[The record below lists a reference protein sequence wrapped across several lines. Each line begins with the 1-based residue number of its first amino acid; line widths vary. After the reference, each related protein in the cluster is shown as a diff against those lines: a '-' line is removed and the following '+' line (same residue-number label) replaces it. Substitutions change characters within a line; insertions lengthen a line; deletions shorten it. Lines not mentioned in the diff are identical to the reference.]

1 MVEHFNGDP
10 IEQLRSL
17 DAALAA
23 EIERVNRLH
32 EEQHNGTTPE
42 DEPSAVAITQ
52 EDIISIITD
61 IIKTLNYGIEPITV
75 NSLDEQREA
84 FNNKNQEKNK

>member
-32 EEQHNGTTPE
+32 EEQYNGTAPE

-61 IIKTLNYGIEPITV
+61 IIKTLNYGIEPITL

-84 FNNKNQEKNK
+84 FNNKNQEKQP

>member
-1 MVEHFNGDP
+1 MVEHFDGDP

-23 EIERVNRLH
+23 EIERVNKLH
-32 EEQHNGTTPE
+32 EEQHNGTAPE

-52 EDIISIITD
+52 EDMISIITE
-61 IIKTLNYGIEPITV
+61 IIKTLNHGIEPITV
-75 NSLDEQREA
+75 NSLDEQRET
-84 FNNKNQEKNK
+84 FNETNQEK